1 MTAST
6 DAGTTLAQL
15 VLERPARAAVLDR
28 LGLDYCCHG
37 QRSLADAC
45 AEAGRDVAEVA
56 AELDAP
62 DAGDAGTAP
71 VTDWTRLGLA
81 HLAAHIVATHH
92 VYLWGELPALE
103 ELSAKVRT
111 VHGERHP
118 ELAEVDDLVRALRAD
133 LEPHLA
139 KEEQVLFPA
148 ISRVEYGDRSFPFGH
163 VGNPIRTMMAEHDQ
177 AGELLVRLREI
188 TSDYAV
194 PDDACGSY
202 RALYERLSRVEADT
216 HVHIHKENNVLF
228 PDAIARFDEIG

>member
-1 MTAST
+1 MTATT

-37 QRSLADAC
+37 QRALADAC

-62 DAGDAGTAP
+62 AP
-71 VTDWTRLGLA
+71 NDSVAAPATDWTRLGLS

-103 ELSAKVRT
+103 ELSAKVRS

-118 ELAEVDDLVRALRAD
+118 ELVEVDELVRALRAD
-133 LEPHLA
+133 LEPHLM

-148 ISRVEYGDRSFPFGH
+148 IARVEYGDRSFPFGH
-163 VGNPIRTMMAEHDQ
+163 VGNPIRTMMTEHDS

-188 TSDYAV
+188 TSDYAL
-194 PDDACGSY
+194 PEDACASY
-202 RALYERLSRVEADT
+202 RSLYERLARAEADT
-216 HVHIHKENNVLF
+216 HLHIHKENNVLF
-228 PDAIARFDEIG
+228 PNAIARFDEVG